1 VNWYQWLS
9 ANQYDV
15 DFGDDGIDLMRQAY
29 VAGLRM
35 AHDLLDNAD
44 PEDFHWC
51 RHEIEKLIE
60 ESE

>member
-1 VNWYQWLS
+1 MNWEQWLS

-15 DFGDDGIDLMRQAY
+15 DFGNDTTDLMQQAY

-35 AHDLLDNAD
+35 AHDLLDNGE
-44 PEDFHWC
+44 PEDFHFIRW
-51 RHEIEKLIE
+51 EVEKLIK

>member
-1 VNWYQWLS
+1 MNWEQWL
-9 ANQYDV
+9 ATHEFDI
-15 DFGDDGIDLMRQAY
+15 DFGCDTIDLMKQTY

-35 AHDLLDNAD
+35 AHAFLDIAP

>member
-1 VNWYQWLS
+1 MNWEQWLS

-15 DFGDDGIDLMRQAY
+15 DFGNDTIDLMRQAY

-35 AHDLLDNAD
+35 AHDLLDNGE
-44 PEDFHWC
+44 PENFHFIRW
-51 RHEIEKLIE
+51 EVEKLIK

>member
-1 VNWYQWLS
+1 MNWEQCL
-9 ANQYDV
+9 ATHQFDI
-15 DFGDDGIDLMRQAY
+15 DFGDDTIDLMKRSY
-29 VAGLRM
+29 VAGLRS
-35 AHDLLDNAD
+35 AHDLLDNAP

>member
-1 VNWYQWLS
+1 MNWEQWLS

-15 DFGDDGIDLMRQAY
+15 DFGDDTIDLMRRTY

-35 AHDLLDNAD
+35 AHDLLDNAE
-44 PEDFHWC
+44 PKDFHWC